1 MAMRT
6 TLVTIVGLVVF
17 ALPASS
23 ASAATCADY
32 SNQAAAQRA
41 ADTRDANSNGV
52 YCEALPCPCL
62 KPGQGGGG
70 PAPAPPPAPTQGAV
84 RCGLE
89 RQSVKT
95 LTDTRASRV
104 SYDPKTA
111 TVDQLRALSAPAVG
125 RDSPR
130 LPGEFSTYKLKVR
143 LRSMKI
149 EDDSDV
155 HLVIADPTNA
165 QHTMIVE
172 FPNAGCVRK
181 AGAMSRRR
189 MTRARSA
196 LLRACGPAHTS
207 SFRLLRGSATI
218 TGVAFFDVIHGQRG
232 VAPNGIELHPVLSF
246 TATSRCA
253 SR

>member
-1 MAMRT
+1 VRT
-6 TLVTIVGLVVF
+6 TLLTIAGIVAF
-17 ALPASS
+17 TLPASS

-32 SNQAAAQRA
+32 PNQAAAQRA

-52 YCEALPCPCL
+52 YCESLPCPCL
-62 KPGQGGGG
+62 KPGQGGDG
-70 PAPAPPPAPTQGAV
+70 PAPAPPAAQAAA

-104 SYDPKTA
+104 SFDPKTA
-111 TVDQLRALSAPAVG
+111 TVNQLRALSAPGVG

-181 AGAMSRRR
+181 AGALSRRR

-246 TATSRCA
+246 TASSRCTG
-253 SR
+253 R